1 MYIYIYIYMFL
12 YFVPYI
18 FIYIYIYL
26 CTSNMYVYIYRDIY
40 TSEYYIGGILHCL
53 KSPAHIFMSSS
64 KIVLRCFEVLLLA
77 LLSINVV
84 SRTASQNSAQ

>member
-1 MYIYIYIYMFL
+1 MFL

-18 FIYIYIYL
+18 NVFIYFYTHPICMYIYIYI
-26 CTSNMYVYIYRDIY
+26 DKY
-40 TSEYYIGGILHCL
+40 TSEYSTCGILHCL
-53 KSPAHIFMSSS
+53 KNPTHIFMALS

-77 LLSINVV
+77 LLIINVV